1 MHWIPACIIRG
12 GTSKGLFFNGSK
24 LPLQGQHLDS
34 FFLKAMGSPDPYGE
48 QLDGLGGGTSSTSKI
63 VVVTKS
69 KNPNFDV
76 DYLFG
81 QVDIKNRS
89 VDYSG
94 SCGNMAAGVGLFA
107 LS

>member
-1 MHWIPACIIRG
+1 MNWIPASIIRG
-12 GTSKGLFFNGSK
+12 GTSKGVFFNGAK
-24 LPLQGQHLDS
+24 FNLEGNARDK

-69 KNPNFDV
+69 KRANHDI

-81 QVDIKNRS
+81 QVDIGNSR

-94 SCGNMAAGVGLFA
+94 SCGNMAAGVGLFG